1 MPKQL
6 IAKRTVRKA
15 SKVLTA
21 MDKKLDRILAVAKVT
36 KNHKKVEAE
45 LDKMATDLQK
55 LYAGVKSK
63 IAELEALPQMDRGT
77 AELLEDTAILAT
89 KVDLLKSVIAKC
101 KSAEDE
107 GDEEEDGTP
116 VTVDDVLQDLGVEDG
131 GENSDNGNGGEA
143 EDLGND
149 GVVDEDEAHGELPAD
164 FEGDHE
170 DAMDLADDEDAGD
183 DIMIEDDED
192 DEEDDEGE
200 TQAPVTA
207 SKKVKATRRKPAV
220 AKRVVKKTIPE
231 TSVSGL
237 FDFIGGGK

>member
-21 MDKKLDRILAVAKVT
+21 MDKKLDRILAVAKVA

-45 LDKMATDLQK
+45 LDKMAIDLQK

-63 IAELEALPQMDRGT
+63 VAELEALPQLDKGT
-77 AELLEDTAILAT
+77 ADLLEDTAILAT
-89 KVDLLKSVIAKC
+89 KVDLLKSAIAKC
-101 KSAEDE
+101 KKAEE
-107 GDEEEDGTP
+107 DEEEDDQTP

-131 GENSDNGNGGEA
+131 DAEGEDDNIGSEEDNN
-143 EDLGND
+143 EDLDND
-149 GVVDEDEAHGELPAD
+149 GVADVDEPHGELPED

-170 DAMDLADDEDAGD
+170 DAMNLMG
-183 DIMIEDDED
+183 
-192 DEEDDEGE
+192 EEDDGDDDVLLDEDE
-200 TQAPVTA
+200 DNDEEEAQTPVTA
-207 SKKVKATRRKPAV
+207 SKKVKAKRKPAV
-220 AKRVVKKTIPE
+220 AKRVVRKTMPE
-231 TSVSGL
+231 TGVSGL